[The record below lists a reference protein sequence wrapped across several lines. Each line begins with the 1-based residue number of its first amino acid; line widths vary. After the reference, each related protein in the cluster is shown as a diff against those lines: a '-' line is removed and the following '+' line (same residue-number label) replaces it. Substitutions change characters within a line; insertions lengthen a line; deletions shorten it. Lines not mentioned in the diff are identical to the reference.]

1 MRGIFII
8 LFVGTLCFAKN
19 SYSIESIDS
28 LRVSNIHNSANL
40 NAAFKKLFEIKAGLS
55 KKKFVVLHFGDS
67 HVQAGHFSGQ
77 IRRNLQSEFG
87 NAGQGIIFPYTLCK
101 SFSPKGIL
109 AQTTGQWNCT
119 NLLKFDSSRPIG
131 IKGYVLG
138 TQSTGGT
145 LSFNITSEYAGNKT
159 NKISIWSSCD
169 SVSHNYT
176 LGDSF
181 RLIEQYRYNESIQV
195 RTYELN
201 SQIDSFRISV
211 IPSGRGDK
219 EFLFHGFEYVPDAL
233 VGVDYHQLGVVGA
246 CFTHLVRSDSL
257 VFEQIG
263 HIQPDLIIFSYG
275 SNESYDVQMDT
286 TNYYNKIHGFLA
298 KIKNEFPQT
307 AVLITTAPDT
317 RSENRTP
324 KYLLTVNRLLKIMAA
339 DLSMSVYDLNEAMG
353 GWGSAENW
361 YKQDFMLKDKL
372 HFNSKGYKLQG
383 SMLCFDLFQLFNE
396 QAKGHA
402 ISVDELSREINLMLP
417 RPEQANPL
425 EGPEYQSDGSG
436 LRPVKN
442 QTTGESTRKKVNYIV
457 KKGDTITSIAR
468 KHRADVSQILKING
482 LKENTIIRPG
492 QSISIT
498 R

>member
-1 MRGIFII
+1 M
-8 LFVGTLCFAKN
+8 LFVGTHFFAKN
-19 SYSIESIDS
+19 TYSIEPIDS
-28 LRVSNIHNSANL
+28 LRVSNIRNSENL
-40 NAAFKKLFEIKAGLS
+40 NVALKKLHEIRAGLS

-67 HVQAGHFSGQ
+67 HVQAGHFSSQ

-87 NAGQGIIFPYTLCK
+87 NAGQGIIFPYALCK

-119 NLLKFDSSRPIG
+119 NLLKVESSRPTG

-138 TQSTGGT
+138 TQMTGGT

-181 RLIEQYRYNESIQV
+181 RLIEQYRYNEHIQV

-201 SQIDSFRISV
+201 GQIDSFRISV
-211 IPSGRGDK
+211 IPSGLGDK
-219 EFLFHGFEYVPDAL
+219 EFLFHGFEYVSHAA
-233 VGVDYHQLGVVGA
+233 VGVNYHQLGVVGA

-317 RSENRTP
+317 RSENRIP
-324 KYLLTVNRLLKIMAA
+324 KYLLTVNHLLKVIA
-339 DLSMSVYDLNEAMG
+339 DNLSMSVYDLHGAMG

-361 YKQDFMLKDKL
+361 FKQGFMLKDKL
-372 HFNSKGYKLQG
+372 HFNHKGYKLQG

-396 QAKGHA
+396 QTKEQP

-417 RPEQANPL
+417 RPEQANPVAGL
-425 EGPEYQSDGSG
+425 ESQSNGSASQS
-436 LRPVKN
+436 VKN
-442 QTTGESTRKKVNYIV
+442 QTKGEDTRKKVNYIV
-457 KKGDTITSIAR
+457 KKGDTVTSIAR
-468 KHRADVSQILKING
+468 KHRADISQILKING

-492 QSISIT
+492 QSISIP